1 MVLQCCEPGVS
12 LDALVIVIVIRLI
25 TQQLWDGVI
34 RKTMGVYFWMKKNST
49 DVRNYRIFSTS
60 NLIHDVCGSSDAVS
74 GHRTWNGRASSPY
87 SMVKKSKQLQI
98 CAFAGIGIL
107 TLSTYNEQLAAKV
120 IDCTYL
126 ILPTIQ
132 VLTTAT
138 LLSVMVRNDQEKLC
152 HSFSTQ
158 N

>member
-12 LDALVIVIVIRLI
+12 LDALVIVIRLI

-34 RKTMGVYFWMKKNST
+34 RKTMGVYFWMKKFQQTCVIIES
-49 DVRNYRIFSTS
+49 SAHLTS
-60 NLIHDVCGSSDAVS
+60 FTMYVVHQMLYLVIALGMAVPL
-74 GHRTWNGRASSPY
+74 HLTPW
-87 SMVKKSKQLQI
+87 I

-126 ILPTIQ
+126 LLPTIQ

-138 LLSVMVRNDQEKLC
+138 LLSVMVRNDQEKLF
-152 HSFSTQ
+152 HSFSIQ